1 MNFETTGR
9 AYNVERTIF
18 YFVAA
23 LCVATALISAGDTYN
38 YFVNDYG
45 ALSWVNLGLNT
56 SVVILT
62 ILFVIGRLSVPL
74 TLGTVVYMTMGVV
87 FFTNFYLRE
96 TGVPTWEN
104 NYLRD
109 IPILF
114 VYMFALCM
122 ILSLKHIIIYNVL
135 HITYC
140 IFMLIGSDSNYLA
153 ENTVT
158 IIASLL
164 GFSYLMYWFVNRL
177 KESVAQNDLL
187 KEQVRF
193 EESKALQNQIDS
205 KDRELAY
212 KAMIMARNAE
222 SSEQLLTDLIT
233 IKGKVDGDADDD
245 LRRVISSV
253 KFSSREELW
262 NEFQLRFIEVHKD
275 FASNLQTAFPDLS
288 KSEIKLASLLKL
300 DLSSKEVAQLLG
312 NTRESVDVS
321 RSRLRKK
328 MGLSTGDDLLKEL
341 GKY

>member
-1 MNFETTGR
+1 MNLKFKET
-9 AYNVERTIF
+9 NVERTLF
-18 YFVAA
+18 YFVTA
-23 LCVATALISAGDTYN
+23 LCVATVVISGGDTYN
-38 YFVNDYG
+38 YFANDYG
-45 ALSWVNLGLNT
+45 TLSWVNLGLNIIIT
-56 SVVILT
+56 VIT
-62 ILFVIGRLSVPL
+62 ILYVTGRASLPI
-74 TLGTVVYMTMGVV
+74 TLGATVYLTMGVV

-122 ILSLKHIIIYNVL
+122 ILSFKHIIIYNVL

-140 IFMLIGSDSNYLA
+140 IFMLIGSGSEYLA

-177 KESVAQNDLL
+177 KESVAQNDQL
-187 KEQVRF
+187 KEQVRS
-193 EESKALQNQIDS
+193 EEAKALQDRIDA

-222 SSEQLLTDLIT
+222 SSERLLSDLT
-233 IKGKVDGDADDD
+233 IMKGKVVGDADGD
-245 LRRVISSV
+245 LRRIISSV

-288 KSEIKLASLLKL
+288 KSEIKLASLLNWTYPPK
-300 DLSSKEVAQLLG
+300 
-312 NTRESVDVS
+312 
-321 RSRLRKK
+321 RLHN
-328 MGLSTGDDLLKEL
+328 
-341 GKY
+341 Y

>member
-1 MNFETTGR
+1 MNPIAKEPQ
-9 AYNVERTIF
+9 VERTLY
-18 YFVAA
+18 YFVTAI
-23 LCVATALISAGDTYN
+23 CVATVLISGGDTYN
-38 YFVNDYG
+38 YFANDYG
-45 ALSWVNLGLNT
+45 ILSWVNLGLNIT
-56 SVVILT
+56 ITLLT
-62 ILFVIGRLSVPL
+62 FLFMLGRVSLPI
-74 TLGTVVYMTMGVV
+74 TLGTTVYMTMGVV

-122 ILSLKHIIIYNVL
+122 ILSLKHIIVYNAF

-140 IFMLIGSDSNYLA
+140 IFMLIGSGSDYLA

-177 KESVAQNDLL
+177 KESVAQTGQL
-187 KEQVRF
+187 KEQVRM
-193 EESKALQNQIDS
+193 EEAKALQDRLDA

-212 KAMIMARNAE
+212 KAMMMARN
-222 SSEQLLTDLIT
+222 SETSEKLLSDLNA
-233 IKGKVDGDADDD
+233 IKAKVDGEVDDD
-245 LRRVISSV
+245 IRRVISNAR
-253 KFSSREELW
+253 FSSREELW
-262 NEFQLRFIEVHKD
+262 SEFQRRFIDIHKD
-275 FASNLQTAFPDLS
+275 FASNLLAAFPDLT

-300 DLSSKEVAQLLG
+300 DLSSKEIAQLLG

-328 MGLSTGDDLLKEL
+328 MKLSTGDDLLQEL